1 MKHFQRLNEGKNHF
15 KSRIKD
21 LEDKLKKLEGTHCF
35 NELDFP
41 LSLDEIAI
49 SKFKLNKSPGLDNV
63 TNNMNQCSQSTLLKC
78 LKKYLI
84 LL

>member
-1 MKHFQRLNEGKNHF
+1 LKHFQKLNEGKDHF

-41 LSLDEIAI
+41 ISLDEIAI
-49 SKFKLNKSPGLDNV
+49 SKFKTAFPQYNIDLYNTIRCVK
-63 TNNMNQCSQSTLLKC
+63 
-78 LKKYLI
+78 I
-84 LL
+84 

>member
-1 MKHFQRLNEGKNHF
+1 LKHFQKLNEGKDHF

-41 LSLDEIAI
+41 ISLDEIAI

-63 TNNMNQCSQSTLLKC
+63 TNNMIKCSQSTLLKC